1 MNESEGEKNV
11 NAENKIP
18 EVEAKSE
25 NFWLE
30 TLRFIVVAALIVF
43 PIRYF
48 IAEPFIVSGSSM
60 DPTFENG
67 QYLIVDEISYRFEPP
82 ARGDVVIFKY
92 PLDPKKYY
100 IKRIVGLPNET
111 LTMHD
116 TSLTIKTA
124 TGESITWSEP
134 YVKNSIAQEFTATL
148 NEGEYFVMGDNRPAS
163 SDSRIWGPLERRYI
177 VGKPVVRLLP
187 VTKINLFPGEET
199 VTQ

>member
-11 NAENKIP
+11 NAENKIS

-111 LTMHD
+111 LTMHG
-116 TSLTIKTA
+116 TTLTIKTA
-124 TGESITWSEP
+124 AEESIVWSEP
-134 YVKNSIAQEFTATL
+134 YVKNSITQEFTATL
-148 NEGEYFVMGDNRPAS
+148 NEDEYFVMGDNRPAS
-163 SDSRIWGPLERRYI
+163 SDSRIWGRLERRYI

>member
-199 VTQ
+199 ATQ